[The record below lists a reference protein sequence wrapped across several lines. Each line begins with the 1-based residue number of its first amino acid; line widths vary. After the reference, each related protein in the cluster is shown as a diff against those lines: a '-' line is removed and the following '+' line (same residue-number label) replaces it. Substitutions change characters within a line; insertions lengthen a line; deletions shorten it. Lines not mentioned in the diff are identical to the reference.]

1 MNSWGLLPREVA
13 PSMYTAPPAQAKR
26 ASTARGSPQAED
38 RRGLQ
43 KRGLVGWASA
53 RDKVRARISSNWEG
67 KRTRTQGKSFSY
79 RGQKGRAL
87 LRAAWVRT
95 I

>member
-1 MNSWGLLPREVA
+1 M
-13 PSMYTAPPAQAKR
+13 
-26 ASTARGSPQAED
+26 
-38 RRGLQ
+38 Q
-43 KRGLVGWASA
+43 KRGLVGWACE